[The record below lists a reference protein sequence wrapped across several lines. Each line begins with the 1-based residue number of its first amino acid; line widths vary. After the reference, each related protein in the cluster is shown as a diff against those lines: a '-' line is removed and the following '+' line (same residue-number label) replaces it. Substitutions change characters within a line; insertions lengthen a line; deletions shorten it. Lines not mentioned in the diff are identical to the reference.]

1 MNNNNLNKDNFEYYS
16 NNYYTE
22 FLNSIKR
29 FEISEEDYNSFVYD
43 EDYKPKNWL
52 YINNKEENII
62 KDYTLDLFDS
72 NINPYYVIYRKY
84 IIKNDIFFQV
94 HLIKLPDDYYYIEV
108 MMDNNESF
116 YRIDQLSELR
126 YVIKQLNIKRN

>member
-1 MNNNNLNKDNFEYYS
+1 MIKKFNEYYS

-29 FEISEEDYNSFVYD
+29 FEISEEEQNSIVYD

>member
-1 MNNNNLNKDNFEYYS
+1 MIKKFNEYYS